1 MVKYPNKR
9 VFGLIGAPRSGKDTV
24 ARYLQE
30 SRNFASMAFADKIK
44 EEYGV
49 SKEDFETSK
58 ITGEIDRLRKELWDF
73 SAEKKKDDPEYFIRL
88 VMEETAK
95 IERSVVITD
104 IRTEDEFNA
113 LFEYLPA
120 DITKRVYIVRES
132 VETWE
137 KINKG
142 CPGEYKIK
150 DSKISKDFFCRQI
163 TKQRI
168 RRIDNDRNGLYK
180 FYLYL
185 SNFFFKEDIMD
196 LVGPCSGDLLDPDPD
211 KQIYYKKMWR
221 ETVSDYISQFD
232 IIERI

>member
-1 MVKYPNKR
+1 MVNYPYKR
-9 VFGLIGAPRSGKDTV
+9 VFCLLGAPRSGKDTV

-49 SKEDFETSK
+49 SKEDFETAK
-58 ITGEIDRLRKELWDF
+58 ITGEIDRLRKELWNF
-73 SAEKKKDDPEYFIRL
+73 SAEKKKNDPKYFIRL
-88 VMEETAK
+88 VMEEAAK
-95 IERSVVITD
+95 IERSIVVTD

-120 DITKRVYIVRES
+120 NIIKRVYVVRES
-132 VETWE
+132 AETWE
-137 KINKG
+137 KINEG
-142 CPGEYKIK
+142 YPGEYKIK

-196 LVGPCSGDLLDPDPD
+196 LVGPSGDLLDPDPD
-211 KQIYYKKMWR
+211 KQIYYNKMWR
-221 ETVSDYISQFD
+221 EVVSDYISQFD
-232 IIERI
+232 IIERM